1 MVGQTMLPFSRK
13 LSLRIKMKRRLI
25 RHTIYFLVAGCITH
39 PAWINAQDIPGQY
52 RESFAESFPIR
63 EHQHLAVKKYVDGLI
78 ENEKK
83 WAFTRFHPDF
93 SGKRQYE
100 KSLVPYRKKL
110 AESFGYP
117 PPLARRGSEPRI
129 VMAGRDSVCT
139 LYRVWIRVAEGIEAY
154 GLYMLPHDI
163 EGKTPLLI
171 CQHGGGGNP
180 EAICD
185 LDTRINYRSF
195 GHEAVKRG
203 YIVWAPGLVMR
214 CGYASDPPIEGA
226 ERDLLD
232 RGLKLVGTSIIGVEL
247 QMIIESTK
255 TLIRYR
261 PEIDPDRIGMTGL
274 SWGGF
279 YTLHAAALCPE
290 IKVAVPSASF
300 RGHEAIL
307 SRIDDPENP
316 STRYDFQMF
325 GNAQVA
331 GMVCPRP
338 LMIQMG
344 TRDTL
349 FDLESVGREVK
360 KAAEIYN
367 RLGVGELFE
376 YSEHPGGHVFEN
388 ESIFAFFKKHL

>member
-1 MVGQTMLPFSRK
+1 
-13 LSLRIKMKRRLI
+13 MKRKVIRSTICLLI
-25 RHTIYFLVAGCITH
+25 AGCITN
-39 PAWINAQDIPGQY
+39 PVRINAQKLPGHY
-52 RESFAESFPIR
+52 RESFSESFPIR
-63 EHQHLAVKKYVDGLI
+63 QQQHLALKKYVDGLI
-78 ENEKK
+78 EAEKNR
-83 WAFTRFHPDF
+83 ALNRFHPDY
-93 SGKRQYE
+93 SGRKQYE
-100 KSLVPYRKKL
+100 RSLVPYREKL

-129 VMAGRDSVCT
+129 VLAGKDSVCT
-139 LYRVWIRVAEGIEAY
+139 IYRIWIRVAEGIEAY

-163 EGKTPLLI
+163 GSKAPLLI

-214 CGYASDPPIEGA
+214 CGYASDPPIEEA
-226 ERDLLD
+226 ERHMLD
-232 RGLKLVGTSIIGVEL
+232 RRLKLAGTSIIGVEL

-255 TLIRYR
+255 TLIIHR
-261 PEIDPDRIGMTGL
+261 PEIDPERVGMTGL

-279 YTLHAAALCPE
+279 YALHTAALFPE

-344 TRDTL
+344 TNDTL
-349 FDLESVGREVK
+349 FGLESVRREVK